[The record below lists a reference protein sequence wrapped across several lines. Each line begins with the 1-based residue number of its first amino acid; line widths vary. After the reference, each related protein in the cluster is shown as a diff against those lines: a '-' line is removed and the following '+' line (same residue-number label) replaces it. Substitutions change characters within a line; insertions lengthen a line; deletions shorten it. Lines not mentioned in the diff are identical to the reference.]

1 MGMSRANTKAEQG
14 FTLVEVAVASLVM
27 TIALIFLASL
37 FTLAIT
43 QNRLNNHFAST
54 TALAQQKL
62 EELLAIERTD
72 NRLANGGGL
81 DEGTKQTNYWDQIY
95 VDPSGIIQTDIPP
108 GEVANYARYWLI
120 QDDPGGLPATFLIS
134 VQVIALQASRRSNE
148 FTVLTTTRSF

>member
-43 QNRLNNHFAST
+43 QNRLNSHFAST

-72 NRLANGGGL
+72 GRLKNGGGL
-81 DEGTKQTNYWDQIY
+81 DEDTKQTNYWDQIY
-95 VDPSGIIQTDIPP
+95 VDDSGIITTTIPE
-108 GEVANYARYWLI
+108 GQVANYARYWLI
-120 QDDPGGLPATFLIS
+120 QDDPGGLAATFLIS